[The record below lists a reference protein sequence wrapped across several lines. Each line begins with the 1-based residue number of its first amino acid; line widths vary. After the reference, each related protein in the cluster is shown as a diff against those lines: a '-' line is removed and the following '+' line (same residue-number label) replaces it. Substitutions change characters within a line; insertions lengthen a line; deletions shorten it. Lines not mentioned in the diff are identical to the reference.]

1 VHQPGDEP
9 LEQLALAED
18 DHGLVA
24 DSAGEAVVATVC
36 GLAGEDEPRQEEGA
50 AREEAAGDGEQGS
63 EPERAGE
70 DGYEPLAFRSS
81 AVIAGTISCRSP
93 ITA

>member
-1 VHQPGDEP
+1 VHQARDQALQE
-9 LEQLALAED
+9 LLLAED

-24 DSAGEAVVATVC
+24 DTGRDRVAAVDR
-36 GLAGEDEPRQEEGA
+36 LPGEDEPREEERA
-50 AREEAAGDGEQGS
+50 AREEAAGDGEQGG

-70 DGYEPLAFRSS
+70 DGYAPFAFRSS

>member
-1 VHQPGDEP
+1 M
-9 LEQLALAED
+9 
-18 DHGLVA
+18 
-24 DSAGEAVVATVC
+24 AGQH
-36 GLAGEDEPRQEEGA
+36 EPRQEERA
-50 AREEAAGDGEQGS
+50 ASEEAAGGGEKGC

-70 DGYEPLAFRSS
+70 NGYAPFAFLSS